1 MKNLSLVKGKYKQQK
16 NRKRLVRNVTI
27 LILALNSLFL
37 SAQVKFDASVSKTK
51 LGLNERLRVDFVMNQ
66 NGDNFSPPDFE
77 NFQIIGGPNQ
87 SIKTSYVNGERSFSK
102 TYSYFLQPLKK
113 GSIRIKQA
121 SIEIDGEEYKSLPIE
136 VLITDSVSQ
145 PSESVTQYYN
155 DDDIELRALISK
167 GSPYLNEP
175 ITVIY
180 KLYYKAP
187 INISDARET
196 ETPNYKDFWSQTIK
210 IPQLKVQREIYKG
223 QNYNVVE
230 WRKVVLYPQKSGQL
244 EISPLSLNLVLDVP
258 TDKRDFFGNV
268 IYDQTSQFISTGMR
282 RITVKDLPLNNKP
295 SSFTGAVGQFEFDV
309 ILNKSSLRATES
321 FQAELKVKGEG
332 NLKLFDLPDL
342 LVPSSMELFEP
353 QREES
358 INTNLSGMSGSVTKL
373 FTVIPRFQGSFP
385 IEEVEFSYFDPQLES
400 YKTLKSPRLTVDVFD
415 GPTIAN
421 SSSNNTNVITPNDSF
436 RFIKTKANLIKIDNS
451 KFFESQLF
459 YVLVSSPFAM
469 VIAFVMLTA
478 YTRTRKSST
487 IELQKAQE
495 KEINKMID
503 AAKKSLNDKNIF
515 YDLIEKALLK
525 TLFLKFSIN
534 IENFNKEKIKSI
546 SRDKGVDEKTIS
558 KIIQLIE
565 NCESAKY
572 SRSSNSIMNNDLNN
586 AREVINLI
594 LKNK

>member
-1 MKNLSLVKGKYKQQK
+1 M
-16 NRKRLVRNVTI
+16 VRNILI
-27 LILALNSLFL
+27 LILALNSLFI

-113 GSIRIKQA
+113 GSIKIKQA
-121 SIEIDGEEYKSLPIE
+121 SVEIDGEEYKSLPIE

-230 WRKVVLYPQKSGQL
+230 WRKVVLYPQKPGEL

-268 IYDQTSQFISTGMR
+268 IYDQTSQVISTGK
-282 RITVKDLPLNNKP
+282 RIINVKDLPLNNKP

-309 ILNKSSLRATES
+309 IFNKSSLRATES

-421 SSSNNTNVITPNDSF
+421 SSLNNTNVITPNDSF

-451 KFFESQLF
+451 QFFESQLF
-459 YVLVSSPFAM
+459 YILVSSPFAI

-503 AAKKSLNDKNIF
+503 AAKKSLNDKNMF
-515 YDLIEKALLK
+515 YDLVEKALLK
-525 TLFLKFSIN
+525 TLLLKFSIN
-534 IENFNKEKIKSI
+534 IENLNKEKIKSI

-572 SRSSNSIMNNDLNN
+572 SRSSNSMMNNDLKT
-586 AREVINLI
+586 AIEVINLI
-594 LKNK
+594 QKNK

>member
-1 MKNLSLVKGKYKQQK
+1 M
-16 NRKRLVRNVTI
+16 VRNILI
-27 LILALNSLFL
+27 LILALNSLFI

-51 LGLNERLRVDFVMNQ
+51 LGLNERLRVDFIMNQ

-113 GSIRIKQA
+113 GSIKIKQA

-230 WRKVVLYPQKSGQL
+230 WRKVVLYPQKSGEL

-268 IYDQTSQFISTGMR
+268 IYDQTSQIISTGMR
-282 RITVKDLPLNNKP
+282 RINVKDLPLNNKP
-295 SSFTGAVGQFEFDV
+295 SSFTGAVGQFEFDL

-342 LVPSSMELFEP
+342 LVPNSMELFEP

-421 SSSNNTNVITPNDSF
+421 SSLNNTNVITPNDSF

-451 KFFESQLF
+451 QFFESQLF
-459 YVLVSSPFAM
+459 YILVSSPFAI

-495 KEINKMID
+495 KEINKMIE
-503 AAKKSLNDKNIF
+503 AAKKSLNDKNMF

-525 TLFLKFSIN
+525 TLLLKFSIN

-572 SRSSNSIMNNDLNN
+572 SRSSNSMMNNDLKT
-586 AREVINLI
+586 AIEVINLI

>member
-1 MKNLSLVKGKYKQQK
+1 M
-16 NRKRLVRNVTI
+16 T
-27 LILALNSLFL
+27 LALNSLFL
-37 SAQVKFDASVSKTK
+37 SAQVNFDASVSKTK

-113 GSIRIKQA
+113 GSIIIKQA

-268 IYDQTSQFISTGMR
+268 IYDQTTQIISTGMR
-282 RITVKDLPLNNKP
+282 TINVKDLPLNNKP

-321 FQAELKVKGEG
+321 FQAELEVKGEG

-342 LVPSSMELFEP
+342 QVPSSMELFEP

-385 IEEVEFSYFDPQLES
+385 IEELEFSYFDPQLES
-400 YKTLKSPRLTVDVFD
+400 YRILKSPRLTVDVFD

-421 SSSNNTNVITPNDSF
+421 SSLNNTNVIKPNDSF
-436 RFIKTKANLIKIDNS
+436 RFIKTKTNLIKIDNS
-451 KFFESQLF
+451 RFFESQLF

-469 VIAFVMLTA
+469 VITFVMLTA

-487 IELQKAQE
+487 IKLQKAQE

-503 AAKKSLNDKNIF
+503 AAKKSLNDKKIF

-525 TLFLKFSIN
+525 TLLLKFSIN

-572 SRSSNSIMNNDLNN
+572 SRSSNSMMNNDLKT
-586 AREVINLI
+586 AIEVTKLI

>member
-1 MKNLSLVKGKYKQQK
+1 M
-16 NRKRLVRNVTI
+16 VRNITI
-27 LILALNSLFL
+27 LTLALNSLFL
-37 SAQVKFDASVSKTK
+37 SAQVNFDASVSKTK

-113 GSIRIKQA
+113 GSIIIKQA

-268 IYDQTSQFISTGMR
+268 IYDQTTQIISTGMR
-282 RITVKDLPLNNKP
+282 TINVKDLPLNNKP

-342 LVPSSMELFEP
+342 QVPSSMELFEP

-385 IEEVEFSYFDPQLES
+385 IEELEFSYFDPQLES
-400 YKTLKSPRLTVDVFD
+400 YRILKSPRLTVDVFD
-415 GPTIAN
+415 GPTITN
-421 SSSNNTNVITPNDSF
+421 SSLNNTNVIKPNDSF
-436 RFIKTKANLIKIDNS
+436 RFIKTKTNLIKIDNS
-451 KFFESQLF
+451 RFFESQLF

-469 VIAFVMLTA
+469 VITFVMLTA

-487 IELQKAQE
+487 IKLQKAQE

-503 AAKKSLNDKNIF
+503 AAKKSLNDKKIF

-525 TLFLKFSIN
+525 TLLLKFSIN

-586 AREVINLI
+586 VREVTKLI
-594 LKNK
+594 LKNN

>member
-1 MKNLSLVKGKYKQQK
+1 M
-16 NRKRLVRNVTI
+16 VRNITI
-27 LILALNSLFL
+27 FILALNSLFL

-136 VLITDSVSQ
+136 VLITDSVSK

-230 WRKVVLYPQKSGQL
+230 WRKVVLYPQKSGEL

-268 IYDQTSQFISTGMR
+268 IYDQTSQVISTGK
-282 RITVKDLPLNNKP
+282 RIINVKDLPLNNKP
-295 SSFTGAVGQFEFDV
+295 SSFTGAVGQFEFDL

-332 NLKLFDLPDL
+332 NLKLFDLPDI

-358 INTNLSGMSGSVTKL
+358 INTNLSGMSGSITKL

-415 GPTIAN
+415 GPSIAN
-421 SSSNNTNVITPNDSF
+421 SSSNNTNVITSNDSF
-436 RFIKTKANLIKIDNS
+436 RFIKTKANLIKIDDS
-451 KFFESQLF
+451 EFFESQLF
-459 YVLVSSPFAM
+459 YILVSSPFAM

-478 YTRTRKSST
+478 YTRTRKSSS

-586 AREVINLI
+586 ATEVINLI
-594 LKNK
+594 LKNKQ

>member
-1 MKNLSLVKGKYKQQK
+1 M
-16 NRKRLVRNVTI
+16 T
-27 LILALNSLFL
+27 LALNSLFL
-37 SAQVKFDASVSKTK
+37 SAQVNFDASVSKTK

-113 GSIRIKQA
+113 GSIIIKQA

-268 IYDQTSQFISTGMR
+268 IYDQTTQIISTGMR
-282 RITVKDLPLNNKP
+282 TINVKDLPLNNKP

-342 LVPSSMELFEP
+342 QVPSSMELFEP

-385 IEEVEFSYFDPQLES
+385 IEELEFSYFDPQLES
-400 YKTLKSPRLTVDVFD
+400 YRILKSPRLTVDVFD
-415 GPTIAN
+415 GPTITN
-421 SSSNNTNVITPNDSF
+421 SSLNNTNVIKPNDSF
-436 RFIKTKANLIKIDNS
+436 RFIKTKTNLIKIDNS
-451 KFFESQLF
+451 RFFESQLF

-469 VIAFVMLTA
+469 VITFVMLTA

-487 IELQKAQE
+487 IKLQKAQE

-503 AAKKSLNDKNIF
+503 AAKKSLNDKKIF

-525 TLFLKFSIN
+525 TLLLKFSIN

-586 AREVINLI
+586 VREVTKLI
-594 LKNK
+594 LKNN